1 MNEVS
6 EAQGALLLY
15 HGSME
20 VNEMKYL
27 KVFTDFLD
35 VIAPLTEAEKGRLFE
50 AMLAYALNGQE
61 PSLSGNERFLWA
73 VAKQNIDRERVTY
86 EGKVASVEAARH
98 CLKKQ
103 KPDKSK
109 LISDE
114 DKDKEKEN
122 DKDNDKGKDVYIGAE
137 APAPKAHI
145 YKEAPT
151 LGEIESYC
159 RERGN
164 QVDPQYFF
172 DYYEANGWR
181 MGKTPMKDWRA
192 AVRSWENNGKGTPHK
207 PSARD
212 AFLAAMEQARWEEAQ
227 PVSDPLCLRPC

>member
-1 MNEVS
+1 
-6 EAQGALLLY
+6 
-15 HGSME
+15 
-20 VNEMKYL
+20 MKYL

-35 VIAPLTEAEKGRLFE
+35 VTGSLSDGALGRLFR
-50 AMLAYALNGQE
+50 AMLRYALDGSE
-61 PSLSGNERFLWA
+61 GTLRGKEGVLWA
-73 VAKQNIDRERVTY
+73 VAKQSIDRERMTY
-86 EGKVASVEAARH
+86 EGKVASVEAARN

-122 DKDNDKGKDVYIGAE
+122 DKDNDKGKDIYIGAE
-137 APAPKAHI
+137 APAPKAYI

-207 PSARD
+207 PSARE

-227 PVSDPLCLRPC
+227 ER